1 MNTSK
6 SASGQP
12 MDALVDHP
20 TFINGFSTPQEK
32 TYTYYHA
39 GPLFTLGDLHANVL
53 LSRAITKLSNGK
65 FMPLLPQ
72 DLEQRGD
79 VEPHNIRD
87 KDIRALLSCDLALF
101 TYDGAELDSGTVV
114 EYMVAKFADIPSV
127 ILRSDFRGGGDQG
140 SHPTGAGE
148 PWNLMSSF
156 WPRTKGVVV
165 DGMLEYKKAL
175 ASAAGDP
182 NQTQHLGDGDAFDV
196 SKAAVADMVDVTARR
211 CVDAMEEV
219 LKMPARM
226 PKDLR
231 GGVYQWLALMPGYA
245 EKDDG
250 KDLDVMKGLLDRKE
264 ERGMFN

>member
-1 MNTSK
+1 MATSNI
-6 SASGQP
+6 ASSQP
-12 MDALVDHP
+12 LDTHIDHP
-20 TFINGFSTPQEK
+20 TTTNGFPSQEK

-65 FMPLLPQ
+65 FVPLLPQ

-79 VEPHNIRD
+79 VTPHKIRD

-114 EYMVAKFADIPSV
+114 EYMIAKFADIPSV

-140 SHPTGAGE
+140 SHPSGEAE

-156 WPRTKGVVV
+156 WPRTKGVVI

-175 ASAAGDP
+175 ASAANAKQAQHSNGGD
-182 NQTQHLGDGDAFDV
+182 DFDV
-196 SKAAVADMVDVTARR
+196 SKAAGGNMVEITARR

-219 LKMPARM
+219 LKIPTRM
-226 PKDLR
+226 PKELR
-231 GGVYQWLALMPGYA
+231 GSVYQWLALMPGYA
-245 EKDDG
+245 EREDDKDME
-250 KDLDVMKGLLDRKE
+250 VMKNLLEKKE
-264 ERGMFN
+264 GKRVLN